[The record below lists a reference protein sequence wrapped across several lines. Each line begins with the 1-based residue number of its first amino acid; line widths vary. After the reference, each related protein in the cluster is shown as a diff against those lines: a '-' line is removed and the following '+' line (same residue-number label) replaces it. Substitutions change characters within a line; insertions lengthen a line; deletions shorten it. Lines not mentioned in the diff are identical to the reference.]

1 MLNSACARRVAGI
14 DLVHQTRQRLP
25 FQLHHGLPLEVL
37 VRRAVSAQSF
47 NGIQNH
53 LQSRLDGVHLTMYRL
68 IATQRHARVRPQMK
82 QHTRHLRKPHPA
94 RSGLQARD
102 VVGPATAQSAV
113 HKHMAWG
120 ASRRRRLG
128 HDAQSFLVE
137 QHPSLVNTNPP
148 NRPFAYL
155 CLALSMA
162 LVGSYVALSKPLAA
176 VLPVLLLAW
185 MRFGIGGIAMLHWL
199 KKPDNEPPLTSQT
212 KRLLFLESFLGNFL
226 FTICM
231 IYGVSLTDAVSAGVT
246 LAAIPAAVALMGWAF
261 LGERVTPRTWMAILC
276 AVLGI
281 ALFSLSK
288 PEHAAHI
295 EPALGAKNTAN
306 HAWWGQMLLLGA
318 VICEAAYTVIGK
330 KLTGSLGPKRITS
343 LINLWGF
350 VLTTPFGLYLALDF
364 PFASV
369 GWGTWV
375 LLLFYALA
383 ACMWTVWLWM
393 TGLKAVPAAQ
403 GGVFSVMLPVSA
415 ALVGVLFLGE
425 ALTGIQLV
433 AFAIALAS
441 VLLATLPSRA
451 ALGVGRRNSRTD

>member
-1 MLNSACARRVAGI
+1 M
-14 DLVHQTRQRLP
+14 
-25 FQLHHGLPLEVL
+25 
-37 VRRAVSAQSF
+37 
-47 NGIQNH
+47 
-53 LQSRLDGVHLTMYRL
+53 
-68 IATQRHARVRPQMK
+68 
-82 QHTRHLRKPHPA
+82 
-94 RSGLQARD
+94 
-102 VVGPATAQSAV
+102 
-113 HKHMAWG
+113 
-120 ASRRRRLG
+120 
-128 HDAQSFLVE
+128 
-137 QHPSLVNTNPP
+137 SLVG
-148 NRPFAYL
+148 
-155 CLALSMA
+155 C
-162 LVGSYVALSKPLAA
+162 YVALSKPLAA

-185 MRFGIGGIAMLHWL
+185 MRFGIGGLAMLHWL
-199 KKPDNEPPLTSQT
+199 KKPEDEPPLTPQT
-212 KRLLFLESFLGNFL
+212 QRLLFLESFLGNFL

-246 LAAIPAAVALMGWAF
+246 MASIPAAVAVMGWAF
-261 LGERVTPRTWMAILC
+261 LRERVAPRTWAAVVC
-276 AVLGI
+276 AVGGI

-288 PEHAAHI
+288 PEHSAHMGQ
-295 EPALGAKNTAN
+295 ALDAKNN
-306 HAWWGQMLLLGA
+306 QNMVWLGQLLLVGA

-364 PFASV
+364 DFAAV
-369 GWGTWV
+369 GWGTWM

-425 ALTGIQLV
+425 SINGMQLV

-451 ALGVGRRNSRTD
+451 AMRVGRKSRSG